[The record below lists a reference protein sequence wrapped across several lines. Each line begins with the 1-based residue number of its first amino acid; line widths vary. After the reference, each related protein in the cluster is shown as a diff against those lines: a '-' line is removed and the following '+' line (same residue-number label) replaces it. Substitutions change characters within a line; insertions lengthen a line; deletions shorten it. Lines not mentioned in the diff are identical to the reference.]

1 MIVVSK
7 TMILVVDLEMKTS
20 KNLLT
25 KLLLLF
31 LFFLEVQ
38 HSQYFLQQI
47 LNFKLLFVLYLKIS
61 L

>member
-1 MIVVSK
+1 
-7 TMILVVDLEMKTS
+7 MKTS
-20 KNLLT
+20 KILLT

-38 HSQYFLQQI
+38 YSQYFLQQI
-47 LNFKLLFVLYLKIS
+47 LNFKLLFVFYLKIS

>member
-1 MIVVSK
+1 
-7 TMILVVDLEMKTS
+7 MKTNKS
-20 KNLLT
+20 LLI

-31 LFFLEVQ
+31 LVFLEVQ

-47 LNFKLLFVLYLKIS
+47 LNFKLLFVFYLKIS